1 MANGKNPAFM
11 YYPKDW
17 RADAV
22 FGCSLAARGLW
33 LEMMN
38 MMHASE
44 RYGYLCNNGAAI
56 PDEAI
61 SRYCGCSLQE
71 YQSLLPELERAGVP
85 RRTPNGI
92 IYCKRMVDD
101 QKERQV
107 WRKQKKNQR
116 DKASPRDVHPNV
128 HQMSG
133 ALPFPP
139 PSAIPRESSNP
150 TFSQDQEAVG
160 VTPVEIAAAFKVFH
174 DFRDPAPFGDKK
186 FQVFW
191 TKKWKTFRE
200 TPGAQWYTDVME
212 QTIVEGKA
220 AGVGIP
226 PQFYDLKHEVEK
238 GELDFVRRERNRNA

>member
-1 MANGKNPAFM
+1 M

-33 LEMMN
+33 HEMMN

-71 YQSLLPELERAGVP
+71 YQTLLPELERAGVP

-92 IYCKRMVDD
+92 IFCKRMVDD

-116 DKASPRDVHPNV
+116 DARSPSDVHPNV
-128 HQMSG
+128 RRMS
-133 ALPFPP
+133 ARLPFPP
-139 PSAIPRESSNP
+139 PLPITNIKAE
-150 TFSQDQEAVG
+150 EA
-160 VTPVEIAAAFKVFH
+160 AAAFSALGY
-174 DFRDPAPFGDKK
+174 DQPFGQKPFK
-186 FQVFW
+186 EIW
-191 TKKWKTFRE
+191 TRRYRE
-200 TPGAQWYTDVME
+200 KSGEWLTEAME
-212 QTIVEGKA
+212 GTIQECQQRII
-220 AGVGIP
+220 GVP
-226 PQFYDLKHEVEK
+226 PQFYKCKHEIEK
-238 GELDFVRRERNRNA
+238 YEEALFMSQRKAPL